1 MFLKLIINAF
11 LITSLIVMT
20 STALANTSQQ
30 PMAYAS
36 LSDDT
41 VIANQLSHYHKQG
54 KTFKLNIKELKN
66 SWQLYFIADY
76 QYKSIKQSPYFYFQ
90 TPVILK
96 FNEQNYSITQGCQ
109 SLKGSYHWSVMDIGS
124 FMIDNVVYDDKPCSF
139 DKTAIERTNE
149 RLGYPKFFPV
159 KLNGK
164 SEKVLIF
171 EGENAYG
178 DGQVFVFR
186 KLPF

>member
-1 MFLKLIINAF
+1 MVNKFMTVFLMIGF
-11 LITSLIVMT
+11 ITMT
-20 STALANTSQQ
+20 QSVLANLSQK

-36 LSDDT
+36 PLDET
-41 VIANQLSHYHKQG
+41 VIANQLNSYHKQG
-54 KTFKLNIKELKN
+54 KTFKFNIKELKN

-90 TPVILK
+90 TPVVLK
-96 FNEQNYSITQGCQ
+96 FNENNYSITQGCQ
-109 SLKGSYHWSVMDIGS
+109 SLKGNYRWSAMDIGS
-124 FMIDNVVYDDKPCSF
+124 FMTDNVVYENKPCSF

-149 RLGYPKFFPV
+149 RLGFPQFFPV

-164 SEKVLIF
+164 TEKVLIF
-171 EGENAYG
+171 KGENTYG